1 MKKLLE
7 FLNKWSITIIVALTL
22 LIFMKDCSTSKK
34 VKKLEKANVEISTKI
49 DTGLSTLSTKID
61 NLNNKTVDAET
72 AKHLIKTVSATQTLI
87 DEELIDK
94 RQLTLTDLYKELQ

>member
-7 FLNKWSITIIVALTL
+7 FLNRWGVVIIVSLSL
-22 LIFMKDCSTSKK
+22 LVFMKECSTSKR
-34 VKKLEKANVEISTKI
+34 VKKLEKANTELSTKI
-49 DTGLSTLSTKID
+49 DT
-61 NLNNKTVDAET
+61 LNKKTVDAET

-94 RQLTLTDLYKELQ
+94 KQLTLTDLYKELQ

>member
-7 FLNKWSITIIVALTL
+7 FLNKWGITIIVALTL
-22 LIFMKDCSTSKK
+22 LIFMKDCTTSKR
-34 VKKLEKANVEISTKI
+34 VKKLEKANIELSTKI
-49 DTGLSTLSTKID
+49 DTGLSTKID
-61 NLNNKTVDAET
+61 NLNEKTVDAET

-94 RQLTLTDLYKELQ
+94 KQLTLTDLYKELQ

>member
-7 FLNKWSITIIVALTL
+7 FLNRWGVVIIVSLSL
-22 LIFMKDCSTSKK
+22 LVFMKECSTSKR
-34 VKKLEKANVEISTKI
+34 VKKLEKANTELSTKI
-49 DTGLSTLSTKID
+49 DT
-61 NLNNKTVDAET
+61 LNKKTVAAET

-94 RQLTLTDLYKELQ
+94 KQLTLTDLYKEIQ